1 MLEKSPRE
9 GLHAIAE
16 YISPDEVAARA
27 IARTASARTE
37 QGQLLGAVEKELLA
51 LTALHALTA
60 QDTDPHDVVRTRE
73 AIGSWLEA
81 RWQPSQVDLRH
92 TLGTARQFL
101 GRRPDLIAAIDAFL
115 AAAFKA
121 FIASLPHTAARA
133 DGTRPRRTA
142 EEAR

>member
-1 MLEKSPRE
+1 MLENSRRE
-9 GLHAIAE
+9 GPHAIAE
-16 YISPDEVAARA
+16 YITPDEAAARA

-37 QGQLLGAVEKELLA
+37 QGQLLGAVEKELL
-51 LTALHALTA
+51 ALTA